1 MSRNILKSLQDNG
14 SIINNEQ
21 SYLPNH
27 PVTLGLP
34 PELRKY
40 YRGTVIYF
48 WNTFPGQMKGKVC
61 VTIITAIELCL
72 CSFAYQIE
80 I

>member
-27 PVTLGLP
+27 PGKVGLP
-34 PELRKY
+34 PEQRKLLR
-40 YRGTVIYF
+40 
-48 WNTFPGQMKGKVC
+48 GQGDILAKRFLVVG
-61 VTIITAIELCL
+61 
-72 CSFAYQIE
+72 
-80 I
+80 